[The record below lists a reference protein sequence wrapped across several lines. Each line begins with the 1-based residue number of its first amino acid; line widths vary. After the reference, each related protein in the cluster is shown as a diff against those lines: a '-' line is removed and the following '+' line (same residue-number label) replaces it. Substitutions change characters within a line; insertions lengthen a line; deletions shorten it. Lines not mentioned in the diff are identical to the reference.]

1 MNLTC
6 ISDNSVTSLLGK
18 GSYASVKLATHK
30 ETGMQVAIKIYEKMK
45 INLHSEVRKS
55 ISREIKILTALTG
68 LDKKVYANF
77 CKGHPNIIR
86 LFDAINTP
94 R

>member
-1 MNLTC
+1 
-6 ISDNSVTSLLGK
+6 
-18 GSYASVKLATHK
+18 
-30 ETGMQVAIKIYEKMK
+30 MQVAIKIYEKIK
-45 INLHSEVRKS
+45 INLNSEVRKS

-68 LDKKVYANF
+68 LEKNVYTNF

>member
-6 ISDNSVTSLLGK
+6 ISDYSVTSLLGK

-55 ISREIKILTALTG
+55 ISREIKILTVLTG

>member
-6 ISDNSVTSLLGK
+6 ISDYNVGQLLGK
-18 GSYASVKLATHK
+18 GSYASVKQATHK
-30 ETGMQVAIKIYEKMK
+30 ETGMQVAIKIYEKIK
-45 INLHSEVRKS
+45 INLNSEVRKS

-68 LDKKVYANF
+68 LEKNVYTNF

>member
-1 MNLTC
+1 
-6 ISDNSVTSLLGK
+6 
-18 GSYASVKLATHK
+18 
-30 ETGMQVAIKIYEKMK
+30 MK

>member
-1 MNLTC
+1 
-6 ISDNSVTSLLGK
+6 
-18 GSYASVKLATHK
+18 
-30 ETGMQVAIKIYEKMK
+30 MK
-45 INLHSEVRKS
+45 INLNTEIRKS
-55 ISREIKILTALTG
+55 ISREIKVLTALTG
-68 LDKKVYANF
+68 LEKNLYENF